1 MKSELVYKKNL
12 SMQIL
17 KSHRKTLTIKID
29 KNGEVIVKTPY
40 LTSQKIILDFI
51 ERHKIWVEKRQKEV
65 I

>member
-1 MKSELVYKKNL
+1 
-12 SMQIL
+12 MQIL